1 MPTAKRLPSGSW
13 RCQVYAGKDDSGKRR
28 YESFTAPTKK
38 EAELLAAQFSMER
51 EIYSDKNNLLLK
63 VAMERYNE
71 SKEKVLSPS
80 TMRGYDQYCRNLTE
94 TKGNYPLSKITSEV
108 MQTWISEWSRNLSP
122 KSVRNLYGY
131 VIVVMKFF
139 GYGNNLRITL
149 PQKVPVDYHIVTDE
163 ELKQLL
169 NLTEGTELNLAILL
183 AAFIPA
189 RRSEICALT
198 NADIDRKKNTVRIN
212 KAMVKDSIG
221 QWIVKDVPKTFG
233 SNRTVEIPK
242 SIIDKIPNKTGRI
255 IKANPNQ
262 IENRFLRA
270 VAHLE
275 EPFRFHD
282 LRHYGASFLHA
293 AGVPDHY
300 VMLRGGWESP
310 ETLHR
315 IYTHCLPQKT
325 DEATGIVINKLNSIM
340 E

>member
-1 MPTAKRLPSGSW
+1 MPNAKKLPSGSW
-13 RCQVYAGKDDSGKRR
+13 RCQVYAGKDDFGKRQ
-28 YESFTAPTKK
+28 YKSFTAPTKK
-38 EAELLAAQFSMER
+38 EAELLAAQFAMER
-51 EIYSDKNNLLLK
+51 ETYSDKNNLLLK

-71 SKEKVLSPS
+71 AKEKVLSPS
-80 TMRGYDQYCRNLTE
+80 TMRGYYQYANKLSP

-108 MQTWISEWSRNLSP
+108 MQTWISEWSKTLSP

-131 VIVVMKFF
+131 VLVVLKFF
-139 GYGNNLRITL
+139 DYGSNLKVTL
-149 PQKVPVDYHIVTDE
+149 PQKIPVEYHVVTDE
-163 ELKQLL
+163 ELKELL
-169 NLTEGTELNLAILL
+169 SRTEGTELNLAILL

-212 KAMVKDSIG
+212 KAMVKDSVGCWVI
-221 QWIVKDVPKTFG
+221 KPVPKTYG

-242 SIIDKIPNKTGRI
+242 SIIDKIPDKPGRI
-255 IKANPNQ
+255 FDAQPNQ
-262 IENRFLRA
+262 IENRFIRA

-282 LRHYGASFLHA
+282 LRHYGATFLHA

-300 VMLRGGWESP
+300 IMQRGGWDSI
-310 ETLHR
+310 ETLQK

-325 DEATGIVINKLNSIM
+325 DEATGIVIDKLNSIM

>member
-1 MPTAKRLPSGSW
+1 MKAKKLPSGSW
-13 RCQVYAGKDDSGKRR
+13 RCQVYAGKDDSGKRK
-28 YESFTAPTKK
+28 YKSFTAPTKK
-38 EAELLAAQFSMER
+38 EAELLAAQFSIEK
-51 EIYSDKNNLLLK
+51 EIFQDKNNLLLK

-71 SKEKVLSPS
+71 AKEKVLSPS
-80 TMRGYDQYCRNLTE
+80 TMRGYEQYRRNLLE
-94 TKGNYPLSKITSEV
+94 SKGNYPLSKITSEV
-108 MQTWISEWSRNLSP
+108 MQNWIGEWSKNLSP
-122 KSVRNLYGY
+122 KSVRNIYGY
-131 VIVVMKFF
+131 VLVVLKFF
-139 GYGNNLRITL
+139 GYGNNLRVTL
-149 PQKVPVDYHIVTDE
+149 PQKIPVEYHVVTDA
-163 ELKQLL
+163 ELKELL
-169 NLTEGTELNLAILL
+169 RLTEGSELNLAILL

-212 KAMVKDSIG
+212 KAMVKDFIG
-221 QWIVKDVPKTFG
+221 QWVIKDVPKTFG

-242 SIIDKIPNKTGRI
+242 YIIDKIPDKPGYI
-255 IKANPNQ
+255 LGINPNAVEQ
-262 IENRFLRA
+262 RFNRA

-310 ETLHR
+310 ETLHK

-325 DEATGIVINKLNSIM
+325 DEAAEIVIEKLNSIM